1 MAWNVPGRCDTENA
15 AAAFL
20 RSPALHKV
28 KIEDEWY
35 SRDEIAAKLD
45 EWAGA
50 RIGAA
55 APTKGP
61 SPEYRAMLDASDVR
75 DL

>member
-1 MAWNVPGRCDTENA
+1 MAWNVPGRCETETA

-20 RSPALHKV
+20 RSPNLHKV
-28 KIEDEWY
+28 RIEGGWY
-35 SRDEIAAKLD
+35 TREQIAAKLD

-61 SPEYRAMLDASDVR
+61 SPEYRALMDAGD
-75 DL
+75 DQ

>member
-1 MAWNVPGRCDTENA
+1 MAWNVPGRCDTETA

-28 KIEDEWY
+28 RIEDEWY
-35 SRDEIAAKLD
+35 TREEIAAKLD

-55 APTKGP
+55 EPTSGP
-61 SPEYRAMLDASDVR
+61 APEYRELLDASDAR

>member
-1 MAWNVPGRCDTENA
+1 MAWNVPGRCDTEKA

-20 RSPALHKV
+20 RSQTLFKV
-28 KIEDEWY
+28 KIEGVWFTRE
-35 SRDEIAAKLD
+35 EIAAKLD

-55 APTKGP
+55 EPTKGP
-61 SPEYRAMLDASDVR
+61 SPEYRELLDASDAR